1 VSAGLPLDP
10 SEEDLRRLLDE
21 AVRRVVAHV
30 GSLSV
35 QPADGTAG
43 ATALARALIEREAP
57 ENGTPAGP
65 LLDLLFERAIP
76 ASLNNAG
83 PGFLAYIPGGGQPYV
98 AVADLISSAV
108 NRYVGVFAPAPALVQ
123 LETNVIRWFAR
134 AVGYPTSAGGFLT
147 SGGSLANFSA
157 LVAARHEKL
166 PENFL
171 RGTLYVSDQGHHCI
185 RKAALLAGFPAGNV
199 REIPSD
205 AAFRI
210 RLDALADRVAEDR
223 ASGFTPFLI
232 AASAGTT
239 NTGAVDD
246 LDALA
251 NFAKQEGLWLHVD
264 AAYGGFFVLTER
276 GRAALEGLA
285 RADSI
290 VLDPHKGLFMP
301 YGAGCLV
308 VKDPG
313 ALRRSHSVSAHY
325 MPGMQDDPDSV
336 DFCEISPELS
346 RNFRGLGVWLA
357 LKLCGLSA
365 FRASLDEKLDLAREA
380 VEAVRG
386 IPGMTIVAEPQL
398 SLFAFRL
405 TPEGASRA
413 EMNRLNRDVMDRV
426 NARQRVLLTGTLLGE
441 DFAIRMCILSFRT
454 HSDRVQM
461 ALEDLRAAVEEVRG
475 NNPAPERILVG

>member
-1 VSAGLPLDP
+1 MSRGLPLEP
-10 SEEDLRRLLDE
+10 SDDELRGLLSE
-21 AVRRVVAHV
+21 AVRRVVLHV
-30 GSLSV
+30 GSLSA

-43 ATALARALIEREAP
+43 AQEIARALIERDPP
-57 ENGTPAGP
+57 EIGTPAGP

-76 ASLNNAG
+76 ASFNNAG
-83 PGFLAYIPGGGQPYV
+83 PGFLAYIPGGGQPY
-98 AVADLISSAV
+98 AAAADLISAAV

-134 AVGYPTSAGGFLT
+134 AVDYPESAGGFLA

-157 LVAARHEKL
+157 VVAARHEKL

-171 RGTLYVSDQGHHCI
+171 RGTLYVSDQGHHCV
-185 RKAALLAGFPAGNV
+185 RKAALLAGFPAANL

-205 AAFRI
+205 PAFRM
-210 RLDALADRVAEDR
+210 RLGALADRVVADR
-223 ASGFTPFLI
+223 AAGFTPFLVV
-232 AASAGTT
+232 ASAGTT

-251 NFAKQEGLWLHVD
+251 DFTAKESLWLHTD
-264 AAYGGFFVLTER
+264 AAYGGFFVLTAR
-276 GRAALEGLA
+276 GRAALAGLS

-301 YGAGCLV
+301 YGSGCLLV
-308 VKDPG
+308 RNPG

-346 RNFRGLGVWLA
+346 RNFRGLAVWLA
-357 LKLCGLSA
+357 IKLCGLAA
-365 FRASLDEKLDLAREA
+365 FRAALDEKLDLAREA
-380 VEAVRG
+380 ADAVRA
-386 IPGMTIVAEPQL
+386 IPDMAVVAEPQL

-405 TPEGASRA
+405 APAGAPVEEA
-413 EMNRLNRDVMDRV
+413 NRLTRELMARV
-426 NARQRVLLTGTLLGE
+426 NARQRVLLTGTLLGRV
-441 DFAIRMCILSFRT
+441 FAIRMCILSFRT
-454 HSDRVQM
+454 HADRIRM
-461 ALEDLRAAVEEVRG
+461 ALDDLKEAAAELARE
-475 NNPAPERILVG
+475 

>member
-1 VSAGLPLDP
+1 MSGGLPLEP
-10 SEEDLRRLLDE
+10 SEEELRNLLDE

-30 GSLSV
+30 GSLPA
-35 QPADGTAG
+35 QPADGSAG
-43 ATALARALIEREAP
+43 AAALARALIEKEPP
-57 ENGTPAGP
+57 EEGTATGP
-65 LLDLLFERAIP
+65 LLDLLFEKAIP
-76 ASLNNAG
+76 ASFNNAG
-83 PGFLAYIPGGGQPYV
+83 PGFLAYIPGGGQPYA

-134 AVGYPTSAGGFLT
+134 AVGYPESAGGFLT

-171 RGTLYVSDQGHHCI
+171 NGTLYVSDQGHHCI
-185 RKAALLAGFPAGNV
+185 RKAALLAGFPAANV

-205 AAFRI
+205 ADFRI
-210 RLDALADRVAEDR
+210 RLDALAERVAADR
-223 ASGFTPFLI
+223 ASGFEPFLV

-251 NFAKQEGLWLHVD
+251 DFAEQEALWLHTD
-264 AAYGGFFVLTER
+264 AAYGGFFALTSR
-276 GRAALEGLA
+276 GRAALKGLA

-301 YGAGCLV
+301 YGAGSLL

-313 ALRRSHSVSAHY
+313 TLHRSHSVSAHY

-357 LKLCGLSA
+357 VKLCGLGA
-365 FRASLDEKLDLAREA
+365 FRIALDEKLDLAREA
-380 VEAVRG
+380 VDAVRA
-386 IPGMTIVAEPQL
+386 IPDMTIVAEPQL

-405 TPEGASRA
+405 TPPGASVEEA
-413 EMNRLNRDVMDRV
+413 NRVNRELISRV
-426 NARQRVLLTGTLLGE
+426 NARQRVLVTGTLLG
-441 DFAIRMCILSFRT
+441 DVFALRMCILSFRT
-454 HSDRVQM
+454 HADRVRM
-461 ALEDLRAAVEEVRG
+461 ALEDLRAAAREVRG
-475 NNPAPERILVG
+475 NNPAPECIS

>member
-1 VSAGLPLDP
+1 MSTGFPLEP
-10 SEEDLRRLLDE
+10 SGEELRLLLDD
-21 AVRRVVAHV
+21 AVRRVVDHIS
-30 GSLSV
+30 SLPA
-35 QPADGTAG
+35 QLADGTEG
-43 ATALARALIEREAP
+43 AAALARALIEREPP
-57 ENGTPAGP
+57 EEGAPAGP
-65 LLDLLFERAIP
+65 LLDLLFEKAIP
-76 ASLNNAG
+76 ASFNNAG
-83 PGFLAYIPGGGQPYV
+83 PGFLAYIPGGGQPY
-98 AVADLISSAV
+98 AAAGDLIASAV

-134 AVGYPTSAGGFLT
+134 AVGYAESAGGFLP

-157 LVAARHEKL
+157 VVAARHAKL

-171 RGTLYVSDQGHHCI
+171 KGTLYVSDQGHHCI
-185 RKAALLAGFPAGNV
+185 RKAALLAGFPVANV

-210 RLDALADRVAEDR
+210 RLDALVEKVAADRA
-223 ASGFTPFLI
+223 AGFTPFLV

-246 LDALA
+246 LDGLA
-251 NFAKQEGLWLHVD
+251 DFAEKEGLWLHTD

-276 GRAALEGLA
+276 GRAALSGLA

-301 YGAGCLV
+301 YGTGCLL
-308 VKDPG
+308 VKDP
-313 ALRRSHSVSAHY
+313 ASLRRSHSVQAHY

-357 LKLCGLSA
+357 LKLCGLAA
-365 FRASLDEKLDLAREA
+365 FRAALDEKLDLAREA
-380 VEAVRG
+380 ADAVRK
-386 IPGMTIVAEPQL
+386 IPGMTIVAEPEL

-405 TPEGASRA
+405 APPGASR
-413 EMNRLNRDVMDRV
+413 EETNRLNREVMDRV
-426 NARQRVLLTGTLLGE
+426 NARQRVLLTGTLIGE

-454 HSDRVQM
+454 HADRIQM
-461 ALEDLRAAVEEVRG
+461 ALDDLREAAAAIAG
-475 NNPAPERILVG
+475 NNPAAKVIS